1 MKWKSRVKRTATTT
15 SAIILALMLAACSDN
30 NSPVA
35 PTATP
40 NTEQTEQGS
49 IPTDSLPE
57 DTGVLD
63 PGTLTPDGDDS
74 SQAEGNNNSA
84 TDNETVSEVI
94 NADGIYSGA
103 ADGHSVEIQI
113 NNEYMVFQ
121 IDDSLTHIIDEYDSN
136 QAVSIEYVEKTIDG
150 MSEKQLWLKSIEK
163 K

>member
-1 MKWKSRVKRTATTT
+1 MKWKNRVKRTATTT

-49 IPTDSLPE
+49 IPTDSLPD

-63 PGTLTPDGDDS
+63 PGTLTPDEDDS
-74 SQAEGNNNSA
+74 SQGEGNDNGA
-84 TDNETVSEVI
+84 TDNEAVSEVI
-94 NADGIYSGA
+94 SADGIYSGA
-103 ADGHSVEIQI
+103 ADGHSVEIQV

-150 MSEKQLWLKSIEK
+150 MAEKQLWLKSIEK